1 MPKKTTPGRLGLTIS
16 LRIVGRLWR
25 SFAVAAAL
33 LAAGA
38 TLGAAAE
45 PTAEEELETALAT
58 ARGAFE
64 DRDYASALRLLLP
77 LGEAGSAEAQT
88 LIGVM
93 FRTGLLGLADHD
105 EAAAWLEAAALQDY
119 PEARFNL
126 GLMYFQHETLPLG
139 AEATPDELDEA
150 AFAQFARAAARG
162 HSGAQ
167 LYLGHMYA
175 EGTGV
180 APDPVEAYKWFQ
192 LAAWQRSRLAVGA
205 RDALAERLS
214 ADDLDEAKRRAHA
227 FAPETQPRRRHA
239 IAD

>member
-1 MPKKTTPGRLGLTIS
+1 MTIS
-16 LRIVGRLWR
+16 LGSVGRLWR
-25 SFAVAAAL
+25 PLALVAAL

-38 TLGAAAE
+38 TIGAAAE
-45 PTAEEELETALAT
+45 LTAEEELEAALAT

-64 DRDYASALRLLLP
+64 DRDYATALKLLLP

-119 PEARFNL
+119 SEARFNL

-139 AEATPDELDEA
+139 AEASPEEVNEA

-162 HSGAQ
+162 HPGAQ

-192 LAAWQRSRLAVGA
+192 LAAWQRSSLAVGA

-214 ADDLDEAKRRAHA
+214 ADQLDEARQRAHA
-227 FAPETQPRRRHA
+227 FAPEARQQRTA